1 MTMSAAPQLIESY
14 ELLLQQSLRM
24 LELARSGDWSGL
36 LLEKSRCLID
46 VEKLR
51 QCDAETPEL
60 GPQGQRR
67 KLELLEQILELDAEI
82 RSRLIARRDELGEL
96 IGLSRT
102 HAAVPA
108 RQQARGAAV
117 YEAAAR
123 FGKAQV

>member
-51 QCDAETPEL
+51 QCDALPGL
-60 GPQGQRR
+60 DAKGQRR
-67 KLELLEQILELDAEI
+67 KLELLEQILELDVEI
-82 RSRLIARRDELGEL
+82 RGWLVARRDELGEL
-96 IGLSRT
+96 IGLSRQREPQGRGS
-102 HAAVPA
+102 AA
-108 RQQARGAAV
+108 GAAV

-123 FGKAQV
+123 FSKAQG

>member
-51 QCDAETPEL
+51 QCDALPGL
-60 GPQGQRR
+60 DAKGQRR
-67 KLELLEQILELDAEI
+67 KLELLEQILELDVEI
-82 RSRLIARRDELGEL
+82 RGRLVARRDELGEL
-96 IGLSRT
+96 IGLSRRREPQGRGS
-102 HAAVPA
+102 AA
-108 RQQARGAAV
+108 GAAV

-123 FGKAQV
+123 FSKAQG

>member
-1 MTMSAAPQLIESY
+1 MSAAPKLLESY

-24 LELARSGDWSGL
+24 VELARSGDWSGL

-51 QCDAETPEL
+51 QCDAQPGLDT
-60 GPQGQRR
+60 QGQRR

-82 RSRLIARRDELGEL
+82 RSRLVARRDELGEL

-102 HAAVPA
+102 RAPVPA
-108 RQQARGAAV
+108 RQQAAGAAV